1 MILDQRGTSKFI
13 AQSCF
18 PLSFATETD
27 AFHPFSASTFMF
39 RRVCGPQIFA
49 KWNMDLSDKYPPMKA
64 SRHWRRGSLM
74 AAPGV
79 HDRPGGEIWQ
89 DDRDLYA
96 EEALASPKASR
107 LEEDLSNLRVLD
119 S

>member
-1 MILDQRGTSKFI
+1 
-13 AQSCF
+13 
-18 PLSFATETD
+18 
-27 AFHPFSASTFMF
+27 
-39 RRVCGPQIFA
+39 
-49 KWNMDLSDKYPPMKA
+49 
-64 SRHWRRGSLM
+64 M